1 MKINGAGE
9 ARGVRPGAPKR
20 ANGGPSGAGFA
31 NHLDKSD
38 APAQAESAYGPSSV
52 AALLAVQAAG
62 DALEGRRQAVDKAE
76 RLLKQ
81 LDALRLALL
90 DGRVGDDALRR
101 IAAEIEAQTLA
112 VADPELA
119 ELVAEIELRAQ
130 VELAKRGL
138 I

>member
-1 MKINGAGE
+1 M
-9 ARGVRPGAPKR
+9 
-20 ANGGPSGAGFA
+20 
-31 NHLDKSD
+31 
-38 APAQAESAYGPSSV
+38 
-52 AALLAVQAAG
+52 
-62 DALEGRRQAVDKAE
+62 
-76 RLLKQ
+76 
-81 LDALRLALL
+81 RLALL
-90 DGRVGDDALRR
+90 DGRIGDDALRR